1 MKRTHATQLRDGL
14 KTLGLAT
21 IRECYR
27 EQADLA
33 RKEALPYEGYLL
45 ELINRECETRA
56 HNRIQRLLRE
66 SRLPLEKNL
75 DTFDRTRLPTKVD
88 GLVATLL
95 QGDFL
100 DRSENV
106 LAFGNRPAPDPGRTP
121 GPVHALQY
129 PGPATPSRQA
139 GSGSPAAPQTLRP
152 F

>member
-56 HNRIQRLLRE
+56 HPRLRRVSGYKHRRAGRPSLQ
-66 SRLPLEKNL
+66 KGA
-75 DTFDRTRLPTKVD
+75 VD
-88 GLVATLL
+88 AEYA
-95 QGDFL
+95 D
-100 DRSENV
+100 SEE
-106 LAFGNRPAPDPGRTP
+106 
-121 GPVHALQY
+121 
-129 PGPATPSRQA
+129 
-139 GSGSPAAPQTLRP
+139 
-152 F
+152 